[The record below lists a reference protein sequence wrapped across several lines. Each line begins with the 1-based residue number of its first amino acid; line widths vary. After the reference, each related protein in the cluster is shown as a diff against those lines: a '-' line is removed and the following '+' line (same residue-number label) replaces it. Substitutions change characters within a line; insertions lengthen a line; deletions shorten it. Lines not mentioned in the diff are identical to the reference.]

1 MLKIRFHFDGKCRV
15 HPRYNPKEDGS
26 PRDPNCPGCESL
38 HVIHLY
44 TGIAERKAQT
54 RDGIVT
60 SHKPRTQPGPE
71 QTPQSPGDHEPGA
84 EQESAPTGE
93 HDSPEG
99 AVAEDA

>member
-1 MLKIRFHFDGKCRV
+1 VLKIRFHFVGKCRN

-26 PRDPNCPGCESL
+26 PIDPNCPGCESL
-38 HVIHLY
+38 HVIQLY

-54 RDGIVT
+54 GDGIVA

-71 QTPQSPGDHEPGA
+71 QTPPSPGDHEPEADLG
-84 EQESAPTGE
+84 SAPAGE

-99 AVAEDA
+99 HVAEDA